1 MSNGHTDF
9 NPNSFTCGALGGAC
23 MLAGALGAGL
33 RNAAAQRVSRWEAF
47 RRAELEAILELQDF
61 KLERAG
67 REIEELRLE
76 QAKHQAARRRVLIGR
91 GGNEAA

>member
-1 MSNGHTDF
+1 MSGSHTNF
-9 NPNSFTCGALGGAC
+9 NAGNFTCGALGGAC

-33 RNAAAQRVSRWEAF
+33 RNAARQRASRWEAF
-47 RRAELEAILELQDF
+47 RRAELEAILELQEF

-67 REIEELRLE
+67 REIEQLRLG
-76 QAKHQAARRRVLIGR
+76 QSKLQAARRRVLIGR